1 MIQLNYTNFGYNYI
15 RITSFK
21 YFITFL
27 YRILHFSNGGTK
39 LEKGGGLKALVV
51 QPLRTIFFP
60 ASFS

>member
-27 YRILHFSNGGTK
+27 YRISHFSNGGTK
-39 LEKGGGLKALVV
+39 LEKGWGAKGLSGPATKNN
-51 QPLRTIFFP
+51 FF
-60 ASFS
+60 SGFL